1 MKIRLIFLICLASCL
16 FTAVVYAE
24 NEGAAER
31 VLEAARLEIF
41 DAINDLRGQYGCGTL
56 TIDSRLMTAAQKQ
69 AEYLAEL
76 GKLDANGRQGESVRE
91 RAMDAG
97 YGGDKSFS
105 IEETTA
111 MVWVDTDTNYLI
123 EKVWRVNQ
131 KSTHAIFNTEL
142 RQCGIGIADA
152 ADKHRFIVLMLAGLD
167 DGTTDYIARPTYDSR
182 TPKPTVSATPTVRML
197 LTSTPNPDGGVYHV
211 VQEGETFSE
220 VALAYGLDWYTLSVL
235 NNIKLPTLTPVV
247 IYEGDVL
254 VIRPT
259 NTATM
264 TPTPTRTP
272 LPPTSTP
279 RPTYTPA
286 ADFNSDN
293 GKQEHTLP
301 APKFVGE
308 LAGLA
313 NHKRTAGL
321 ILVCLCLPGLLITL
335 RKRK

>member
-1 MKIRLIFLICLASCL
+1 MKIDLLILICLVSCL
-16 FTAVVYAE
+16 FTTAVYAE
-24 NEGAAER
+24 DGGAAGR
-31 VLEAARLEIF
+31 VLEASRLDIF
-41 DAINDLRGQYGCGTL
+41 DALNDLRGQYGCGTL
-56 TIDSRLMTAAQKQ
+56 TIDSHLMTAAQQQ

-76 GKLDANGRQGESVRE
+76 GKLETTGRQGESVRE

-123 EKVWRVNQ
+123 ENVWRTNQ
-131 KSTHAIFNTEL
+131 KSMHAIFNTEL

-152 ADKHRFIVLMLAGLD
+152 ADKHRYIVLMLAGLD
-167 DGTTDYIARPTYDSR
+167 DGTNDYIARPTYDSR
-182 TPKPTVSATPTVRML
+182 TPKPTISATPTLQML
-197 LTSTPNPDGGVYHV
+197 ITSTPNPDGGVYHV

-247 IYEGDVL
+247 IYEGEVL

-279 RPTYTPA
+279 RPTYTPGTDSA
-286 ADFNSDN
+286 ADDSEE
-293 GKQEHTLP
+293 EHTLP
-301 APKFVGE
+301 VPNFVKE
-308 LAGLA
+308 LAALA
-313 NHKRTAGL
+313 CHKQTVGI
-321 ILVCLCLPGLLITL
+321 ILVCLCLPGLLLTL

>member
-1 MKIRLIFLICLASCL
+1 MKIRLIFPICLLICL
-16 FTAVVYAE
+16 FTAAVYAE
-24 NEGAAER
+24 DGGAAER
-31 VLEAARLEIF
+31 ALEASRLEIF
-41 DAINDLRGQYGCGTL
+41 DAVNELRGQYGCAAL
-56 TIDSRLMTAAQKQ
+56 TIDSHLMTAAQRQ

-76 GKLDANGRQGESVRE
+76 GKLETVGRQGESARE

-105 IEETTA
+105 LEETTA

-123 EKVWRVNQ
+123 EKVWRTNQ
-131 KSTHAIFNTEL
+131 KSTHAIFNKEL
-142 RQCGIGIADA
+142 LQCGIGIADA
-152 ADKHRFIVLMLAGLD
+152 ADKHRYIVLMLAGLD

-182 TPKPTVSATPTVRML
+182 TPKPTVSATPTMQML

-211 VQEGETFSE
+211 VREGETFSE
-220 VALAYGLDWYTLSVL
+220 IAFAYGLDWYTLSVL

-247 IYEGDVL
+247 IYEGEVL

-259 NTATM
+259 NTPTM

-272 LPPTSTP
+272 IPPTSTP

-286 ADFNSDN
+286 ADSAPTDD
-293 GKQEHTLP
+293 GQERTLP
-301 APKFVGE
+301 VPKFVNE
-308 LAGLA
+308 LADLA
-313 NHKRTAGL
+313 CHKRTAGIIL
-321 ILVCLCLPGLLITL
+321 ICLCLPGLLISL